1 MVALTKGRKTARFAG
16 GGIRNLPVAA
26 AAVCFTGGLAIAA
39 AGFARPG
46 RVGQGGDNTARA
58 ADAATYRA
66 VGVFM
71 EDVTGGAANG
81 DVRVDIQEGIFL
93 FANVQTGTTNGGT
106 NAVYS
111 LGVSDVGK
119 PAYVVDDQ
127 TVGASSNALYSVA
140 GTCVYVEPDSK
151 FVWVD
156 VGKAWA
162 GSIALQPFVLPSAS
176 TGLASG
182 RLYIV
187 NTASITNGV
196 GIVP

>member
-46 RVGQGGDNTARA
+46 RQGQGADNTARA

-81 DVRVDIQEGIFL
+81 DKRVDIQEGVFL
-93 FANVQTGTTNGGT
+93 FANSAAGDAIAQADIGR
-106 NAVYS
+106 
-111 LGVSDVGK
+111 
-119 PAYVVDDQ
+119 PCFIIDDQ
-127 TVGASSNALYSVA
+127 TVAKTNPNSTRAVA
-140 GTCVYVEPDSK
+140 GIVQEVGPDG
-151 FVWVD
+151 VWVD
-156 VGKAWA
+156 V
-162 GSIALQPFVLPSAS
+162 SLTNSALA
-176 TGLASG
+176 A
-182 RLYIV
+182 
-187 NTASITNGV
+187 
-196 GIVP
+196 